1 MQRLLEGT
9 QSTYPVCSRWFN
21 VMSEQFLVLMQVMW
35 EKVCTILLYSL
46 FLLGLATGDMNL
58 HLLLEEGDCLLF
70 TLVCT
75 HHLRLQRFQ
84 LTT

>member
-1 MQRLLEGT
+1 
-9 QSTYPVCSRWFN
+9 
-21 VMSEQFLVLMQVMW
+21 MSEQFLVLMQGMFVP
-35 EKVCTILLYSL
+35 ILLYSL